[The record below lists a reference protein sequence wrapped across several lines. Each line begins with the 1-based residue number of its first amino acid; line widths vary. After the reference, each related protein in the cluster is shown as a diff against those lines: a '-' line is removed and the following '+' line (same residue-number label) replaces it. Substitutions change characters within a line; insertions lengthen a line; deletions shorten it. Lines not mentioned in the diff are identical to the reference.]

1 MKRVILILALIAVLY
16 STWTFIGRDELP
28 LKPDAHPDRIEDLSA
43 QDSLCSK
50 NIVGIQPYM
59 LPADYQS
66 KDHFYEKLKSYFN
79 EASKAGYFKTN
90 TVVLLP
96 EYLGTWLV
104 VSHEKHLVIEASSI
118 TYAMTLMVLSNPL
131 QFIKAYTKGLS
142 EGDAF
147 AAALFR
153 MKAQAMAH
161 IYAEVFMK
169 LASEYAVT
177 INAGSIVLPGPAIH
191 NSNQIN
197 VDLSKPLYNT
207 SFIFYPDSTID
218 QIVTRK
224 SFPISSEQ
232 PFVSAYPINELR
244 AYNLSVGK
252 TAVLICADSWYPES
266 YAQISELKAQVVLVN
281 SYCSGEN
288 TMAARWKGYD
298 GGNKPGDVNDDDIGK
313 LTEQEAWIKYALP
326 GRLKSC
332 GATIGANVF
341 LRGQLWDL
349 GSDGQ
354 PFFIKDGN
362 LLPMQKS
369 DKSGIWNLC
378 F

>member
-28 LKPDAHPDRIEDLSA
+28 LKPDAHLDRIEDLSVT
-43 QDSLCSK
+43 DSLCEK

-59 LPADYQS
+59 LATDYQS
-66 KDHFYEKLKSYFN
+66 KDHFYGKLKLYFS
-79 EASKAGYFKTN
+79 EANKAGYFRTN

-104 VSHEKHLVIEASSI
+104 VSHEKQSAIEATSI
-118 TYAMTLMVLSNPL
+118 THAMTLMVLSNPL
-131 QFIKAYTKGLS
+131 QFISAYTKGLG
-142 EGDAF
+142 EKDAF

-161 IYAEVFMK
+161 SYAEVFSK
-169 LASEYAVT
+169 LAREYAIT
-177 INAGSIVLPGPAIH
+177 INAGSIVLPGPIVQ
-191 NSNQIN
+191 NTNQIS

-207 SFIFYPDSTID
+207 SFIFYPDGTID
-218 QIVTRK
+218 PIVTRK

-232 PFVSAYPINELR
+232 PFVSAYPVNELL
-244 AYNLSVGK
+244 AYNLAVGK
-252 TAVLICADSWYPES
+252 TAVLVCADSWYPES
-266 YAQISELKAQVVLVN
+266 YAQISQLKVDVVLVN

-288 TMAARWKGYD
+288 TMAMKWNGYD
-298 GGNKPGDVNDDDIGK
+298 GGDEPVDVNHDDIGK

-326 GRLKSC
+326 GRLKSS
-332 GATIGANVF
+332 GATIGVNIF
-341 LRGQLWDL
+341 LRGNLWDL
-349 GSDGQ
+349 GSDGM
-354 PFFIKDGN
+354 PFFIKDGQ
-362 LLPMQKS
+362 LLPVKKS
-369 DKSGIWNLC
+369 EKAGIWNLC

>member
-1 MKRVILILALIAVLY
+1 MKRIILVLVIIAVLY

-28 LKPDAHPDRIEDLSA
+28 LKPDSYLDQIEVISA
-43 QDSLCSK
+43 DDSLCHR

-59 LPADYQS
+59 LPTDYQS
-66 KDHFYEKLKSYFN
+66 KDHFYGKLRTYFD

-104 VSHEKHLVIEASSI
+104 VSHEKQSVIEASSI
-118 TYAMTLMVLSNPL
+118 NFAMTLMVLSNPI
-131 QFIKAYTKGLS
+131 QFIQAYRKGQN
-142 EGDAF
+142 EKDAF

-161 IYAEVFMK
+161 IYAEVFTK
-169 LASEYAVT
+169 LSSEYAVT
-177 INAGSIVLPGPAIH
+177 INAGSIVLPGPTIR
-191 NSNQIN
+191 NTNQIN
-197 VDLSKPLYNT
+197 VVLSKPLYNA
-207 SFIFYPDSTID
+207 SFIFYPDGKID

-232 PFVSAYPINELR
+232 PFVSAYPVNELQ
-244 AYNLSVGK
+244 AYDLSVGK
-252 TAVLICADSWYPES
+252 TAVLVCADSWYPES
-266 YAQISELKAQVVLVN
+266 YAQISELKADVVLVN

-288 TMAARWKGYD
+288 TMAMEWKGYD
-298 GGNKPGDVNDDDIGK
+298 GGNEPGDVIDDDIGK

-332 GATIGANVF
+332 GATIGVNVF
-341 LRGQLWDL
+341 LRGELWDL

-354 PFFIKDGN
+354 PFFIKDGQ
-362 LLPMQKS
+362 LLPVQKS
-369 DKSGIWNLC
+369 DQAGIWNLC